1 MMRRQK
7 LFLVLALAAFSL
19 TFALAQRFFDGGND
33 DREDTTHETEGG
45 VIMRGQRMVQTRGVL
60 FDEETTTTARAVTTH
75 STDVPV
81 WTNAPGFEKDVFT
94 FCRARFISAYA
105 GRRFSRGSWKTDFPD
120 SDLNLSFRLQQMT
133 SLRVN
138 PDGRFLRLNNKDLY
152 DYPWIYMVEPGR
164 LMLNDEEVKI
174 LRDYLNNGGFL
185 MADDFWG
192 DLQWENFESEM
203 KKVFPERQFVELPME
218 HPVFHTVFD
227 LTMPKQGLQTPNVG
241 DAMESLDPR
250 SPYFGVTWEYRS
262 GPSAEEMH
270 VRAILDEK
278 GRIMVIATHNCDNG
292 DGWERETV
300 GDGAFFQAF
309 SEKRAFPL
317 GINIITYAMTH

>member
-1 MMRRQK
+1 MTRRRK
-7 LFLVLALAAFSL
+7 IFFTLGCAALFVALAV
-19 TFALAQRFFDGGND
+19 AQWGEAD
-33 DREDTTHETEGG
+33 DRGQTVHYTEGG
-45 VIMRGQRMVQTRGVL
+45 FGWRGVR
-60 FDEETTTTARAVTTH
+60 FDEELVSTAREVASH
-75 STDVPV
+75 STDVPM

-94 FCRARFISAYA
+94 FCRARFISGYG
-105 GRRFSRGSWKTDFPD
+105 GRRRSRGSWSTDFPD

-133 SLRVN
+133 SLRVS
-138 PDGRFLRLNNKDLY
+138 PDGRFLRLTNKDLY
-152 DYPWIYMVEPGR
+152 NYPWIYMVEPGR
-164 LMLNDEEVKI
+164 LALDDEEVKI